1 MMEGETAIRI
11 EPTITASTIVAIAVA
26 YIIITGAEVA
36 LAHWIGRREEFS
48 FHGRYTIFLFGG
60 NLLLMLLALW
70 RGIFDSGSAIWYF
83 GIWTYLLCLTFY
95 DLKYRELPDWWHLL
109 PIFLYAVAWLFGY
122 QPIPIRESIFA
133 VLILAAV
140 FGLIYVVRKDAIGL
154 GDIKLILVCALY
166 LGRGCA
172 GMLVRGMV
180 GAFVCSMALLLF
192 KKVTVKSELPFVPF
206 LLLGALFL

>member
-1 MMEGETAIRI
+1 MEMT
-11 EPTITASTIVAIAVA
+11 AIAVA
-26 YIIITGAEVA
+26 YVVITVVEAA
-36 LAHWIGRREEFS
+36 LAYWVGKKEKFS
-48 FHGRYTIFLFGG
+48 FHKQYAIFLFGG
-60 NLLLMLLALW
+60 NLLLMLVAFW
-70 RGIFDSGSAIWYF
+70 RGMFDAGLAVWYF
-83 GIWTYLLCLTFY
+83 GIWTYLLCLSFY

-109 PIFLYAVAWLFGY
+109 PVFLYVAAWLFGY

-172 GMLVRGMV
+172 GMLVRGMA